1 MVRKSPFRLLPIFA
15 HNFKVIMWGH
25 IMWGQVHFNNYQA
38 IHNNFNDN
46 NEPQSNSKVIR
57 E

>member
-15 HNFKVIMWGH
+15 HNFKV

-46 NEPQSNSKVIR
+46 NEP
-57 E
+57 